1 VTERAVYLRC
11 DNCGAVNKLPE
22 NKLMEHPRCGKCKS
36 FLELRRVP
44 IDATSGN
51 FDREALSWPGAVLVE
66 FWSPRC
72 GHCLRISPV
81 IDEIAREK
89 AGILKVVKVNV
100 DSEPALGARFA
111 IRGTPMFILYQHGNK
126 VSDIPG
132 APLADQLKAWIDAS
146 LLGS

>member
-1 VTERAVYLRC
+1 VTDRAVYLRC

-22 NKLMEHPRCGKCKS
+22 SRLLEHPKCGKCRS
-36 FLELRRVP
+36 ILELRRMPFDV
-44 IDATSGN
+44 TSGN
-51 FDREALSWPGAVLVE
+51 FDRETLSWPGAVLVE

-72 GHCLRISPV
+72 GHCLKIAPV

-100 DSEPALGARFA
+100 DNEPALGARFG
-111 IRGTPMFILYQHGNK
+111 IRGTPLFILYRHGNK
-126 VSDIPG
+126 VGDIPG
-132 APLADQLKAWIDAS
+132 APPEDQLKAWIDAS